1 MGMAD
6 PLASNEEWEEKLKYL
21 SDSDLLDMWAETQAL
36 ETALNANAPGHD
48 FPGASFERV
57 IVHELSMRAE
67 QRGALAINQQ
77 F

>member
-6 PLASNEEWEEKLKYL
+6 PLAGDQDWNEKLKYL
-21 SDSDLLDMWAETQAL
+21 SDDDLMDIWAETQAL
-36 ETALNANAPGHD
+36 ETALNSHMPGHD

-57 IVHELSMRAE
+57 IIHELTMRAE
-67 QRGALAINQQ
+67 QRGNVTPKKA